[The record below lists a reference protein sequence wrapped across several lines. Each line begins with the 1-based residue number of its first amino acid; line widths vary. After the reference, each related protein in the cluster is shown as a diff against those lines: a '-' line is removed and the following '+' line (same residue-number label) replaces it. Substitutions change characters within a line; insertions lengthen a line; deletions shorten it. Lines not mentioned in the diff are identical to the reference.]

1 LSDAS
6 AHSTSGPCVI
16 IVAAPSGSG
25 KSTLAARLMAK
36 QPSIRFSVSAT
47 TRPPREGE
55 SDGVH
60 YHFLDSESFRAAIAR
75 NELLEF
81 EEVYPDRFYGTLRSE
96 VDRSSV
102 DAPVLLDVD
111 VVGALNV
118 KEQYADQCLA
128 VFVKAPSI
136 EELER
141 RLRGRGT
148 ETEESLRTRLD
159 KAAYELS
166 FESRFDQV
174 IVNDD
179 LDQAAS
185 ELIDAVETFLSSS
198 RN

>member
-1 LSDAS
+1 
-6 AHSTSGPCVI
+6 
-16 IVAAPSGSG
+16 
-25 KSTLAARLMAK
+25 M
-36 QPSIRFSVSAT
+36 
-47 TRPPREGE
+47 
-55 SDGVH
+55 H